1 MTREEQ
7 ILREMA
13 EVLGDPDDARVLH
26 AQLSVLEEEPAPAPA
41 VDALARLRRDMAVPG
56 WLMPVLVVLVLGSA
70 TAGPLG
76 KEGLAAAEHVLWIGM
91 VVVSLGLSLLAV
103 RTPRTVL
110 VGALAAALLPALTPP
125 MPGPMDLA
133 HCARFELVTA
143 ALPLVFAAF
152 ASWRSRAVSGWHLA
166 AFAACGASAGNAALA
181 VLCSGHPSH
190 GELVVAHASGVWL
203 AALLGAA
210 AGAPRWLKARAEG
223 AT

>member
-13 EVLGDPDDARVLH
+13 EVLGDPDDARTLH
-26 AQLSVLEEEPAPAPA
+26 AQLSLIEEPAPAPA
-41 VDALARLRRDMAVPG
+41 TDALARLRRQLAVPG
-56 WLMPVLVVLVLGSA
+56 WLMPALVVVVLASA

-76 KEGLAAAEHVLWIGM
+76 KHGLAAAEHLLWIGM
-91 VVVSLGLSLLAV
+91 VVVSLGLSALAA
-103 RTPRTVL
+103 RSPKTVL
-110 VGALAAALLPALTPP
+110 VGALAAALLPALTPA
-125 MPGPMDLA
+125 MPGPMDLV

-143 ALPLVFAAF
+143 ALPLAFAAY
-152 ASWRSRAVSGWHLA
+152 ASWRSQAVTSWHLA

-190 GELVVAHASGVWL
+190 AGLIVAHASGVWL

-210 AGAPRWLKARAEG
+210 VGAPRWLKARAQG